1 MARFTCPY
9 LDGEV
14 ELSEE
19 RERHIMERHP
29 ELLPKYRQHIAQTL
43 ADPDEV
49 RRSARLANARLFSR
63 SFDDIIGGKH
73 VVVVVVSEAGQ
84 RQRDWVITAYVVR
97 RLGPGEVEWK
107 RN

>member
-14 ELSEE
+14 ELTEE
-19 RERHIMERHP
+19 RERHINERHP
-29 ELLPKYRQHIAQTL
+29 ELAPKCQERIAQTL

-63 SFDDIIGGKH
+63 RFDDIIERKH
-73 VVVVVVSEAGQ
+73 VVVVVVSETATA
-84 RQRDWVITAYVVR
+84 RRHWVITAYVVGK
-97 RLGPGEVEWK
+97 LGYGEVEWK